1 MLPQK
6 AYNFP
11 LQCET
16 VYQGKVI
23 LGIEGEKAIENGTPN
38 FDQPSFQR
46 KIFIKRNNVKKLIQ
60 AHSG

>member
-16 VYQGKVI
+16 LYQGKVI
-23 LGIEGEKAIENGTPN
+23 LGSEEEKAIENGIPN

-46 KIFIKRNNVKKLIQ
+46 KILIKRDNVKKLIQ
-60 AHSG
+60 AHPG